1 MTERPR
7 GLAELD
13 AFDAVFTAL
22 AHRSRRTIL
31 TVLHARGGEMTSGA
45 IAARFDCSW
54 PTISEHLRVL
64 EKAGLVTIAMHGR
77 ERIYRLEPGP
87 LRSVAGAWLDRLD
100 RPGE

>member
-1 MTERPR
+1 VSQRPR

-13 AFDAVFTAL
+13 AFDSVFAAL

-87 LRSVAGAWLDRLD
+87 LRSVAGAWLARLT
-100 RPGE
+100 

>member
-1 MTERPR
+1 MSQRPR

-54 PTISEHLRVL
+54 PTTSQHLRVL

-77 ERIYRLEPGP
+77 SASTGWKPGP
-87 LRSVAGAWLDRLD
+87 CTPSPAHGSTGSPS
-100 RPGE
+100 PGE